1 VLGPHDLRRWWKERM
16 EGKLPENPSTPE
28 GVRKSQEDWKTRNMQ
43 KRQLMRGVKDQMNE
57 ETGYLVSSSCSRPPS
72 LSALHPRNSSA
83 QPPLAHLTLAIL

>member
-1 VLGPHDLRRWWKERM
+1 LGPHDLRRWWKERM

-43 KRQLMRGVKDQMNE
+43 KRQLMRGVKDQMN
-57 ETGYLVSSSCSRPPS
+57 
-72 LSALHPRNSSA
+72 SSA